1 MLDNIPWNHIDNMDR
16 LSTNSNATFA
26 RLHVFRSR
34 PIKVCKPF
42 PDHRHIP
49 LYVYA
54 PIDIFQIKIFF
65 SSFLIIIFCQIL
77 KKINNVVLLAIF
89 LLHFLIYVHWNIKLS
104 HFYFHELLLEKCWWM
119 ILSET
124 YDTHF
129 QWSNA
134 ASNVCLETA
143 YNNDFPLI

>member
-42 PDHRHIP
+42 PDRYISNQ
-49 LYVYA
+49 
-54 PIDIFQIKIFF
+54 D
-65 SSFLIIIFCQIL
+65 FLIIIFCQIL

-143 YNNDFPLI
+143 YNDDFPLI

>member
-34 PIKVCKPF
+34 PIKVCKAF
-42 PDHRHIP
+42 PRSI
-49 LYVYA
+49 Y
-54 PIDIFQIKIFF
+54 FKSRFFF

-143 YNNDFPLI
+143 HNDDFPLI